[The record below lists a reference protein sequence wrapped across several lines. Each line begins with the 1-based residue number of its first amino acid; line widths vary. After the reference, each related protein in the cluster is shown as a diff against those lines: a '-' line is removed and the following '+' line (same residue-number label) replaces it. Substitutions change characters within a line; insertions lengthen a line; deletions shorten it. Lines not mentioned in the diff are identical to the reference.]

1 MPTIDILVRRFSV
14 VSQRPFEEI
23 IRGLT
28 ATIGGPD
35 IKTFTMGCRGL
46 DAGRARSRGAMG
58 SQILGPD
65 GICSIRL
72 RRCPEE
78 RDSRQRAEDAPPC
91 RWKSTHHEGN
101 GK

>member
-46 DAGRARSRGAMG
+46 DRWS
-58 SQILGPD
+58 SSKPWCD
-65 GICSIRL
+65 GLSDPR
-72 RRCPEE
+72 
-78 RDSRQRAEDAPPC
+78 
-91 RWKSTHHEGN
+91 T
-101 GK
+101 